1 MTDKRPHKLYAHDK
15 LLAVKCNVDD
25 FSSGVNFLNVFK
37 ASKLIADQ
45 TQMIAMLRSK
55 ITQLSTRCTDLYK
68 ANLNLEEINQQH
80 KKLNGELN
88 VELSSLKPKG
98 IKLSYDTNQPEKETT
113 VFGTKV

>member
-1 MTDKRPHKLYAHDK
+1 MGDQENDKTLENEVKITSTEKTENEA
-15 LLAVKCNVDD
+15 LA
-25 FSSGVNFLNVFK
+25 K

-55 ITQLSTRCTDLYK
+55 ITQLSTRCTDLFK

-98 IKLSYDTNQPEKETT
+98 IKLSYDTNETEKETT
-113 VFGTKV
+113 VFGTKI